1 MKCSLAHGWSALGNT
16 KLLLSYEPHGQR
28 LLVSLFVVTVEE

>member
-16 KLLLSYEPHGQR
+16 KLLLSHEPHGQR

>member
-1 MKCSLAHGWSALGNT
+1 MKCSLAHGWSVLGNA
-16 KLLLSYEPHGQR
+16 KLLLSHEPHGQR